1 MGVPFGGDKVCLED
15 CVFRSIMELGS
26 LSGRIRTNTGG
37 DYQKNVDNYYY
48 EVMNMWALVSDYMDE
63 EAIASRSAIILRAQ
77 KKYKK
82 LTTGKSYISKDKLDE
97 VVNLTFETANN
108 IFELICK
115 TLSYKGLLREQSA
128 GAIAGIADTEDIKD
142 EELNADDDEGILGTP
157 PDEVPL
163 PTPTEDIG
171 AGKV

>member
-1 MGVPFGGDKVCLED
+1 MGMGIPFGGDKVCLED
-15 CVFRSIMELGS
+15 CVFRLIMELGS
-26 LSGRIRTNTGG
+26 LSGRIRMNTGG

-48 EVMNMWALVSDYMDE
+48 EVMNMWALVSDYMDDD
-63 EAIASRSAIILRAQ
+63 AIESRTVIIKRAQ
-77 KKYKK
+77 QKYKK

-128 GAIAGIADTEDIKD
+128 GAIAGLTETEDIKD
-142 EELNADDDEGILGTP
+142 EELN
-157 PDEVPL
+157 
-163 PTPTEDIG
+163 TEDEENLVG
-171 AGKV
+171 QPDDMVLAGPESDDGSKV